1 MCKFFCTWKKPQI
14 GVPMM
19 HQIAATVSCNLS
31 ALIAGSGFS
40 WLAPIV
46 LWLTSEE
53 SEINMTLTQFSW
65 LTSCPQIGFLLSVVP
80 SGMLA
85 DRYGRKTVLISAA
98 PLSLLAWILVATTRD
113 ITVLFI
119 VRLIQGIT
127 IAIAFTV
134 APVYV
139 AEVSSP
145 KVRGLLGGQFSLML
159 QVGTVVSYV
168 AGLYLSYQTYIY
180 VQMILSLMFLAT
192 FSFMPES
199 PYYYFMVKRK
209 EQAYS
214 SYYWLSGKQATE
226 ELLKIEENVQED
238 MKNKTGWVDLIARKC
253 DRRALWLVQ
262 LVSFMRAATGMP
274 SYAAY
279 GTQIFAAS
287 SKNIFPTDV
296 LALIMVIV
304 LLICT
309 FLAAL
314 FSDTAG
320 RRFLLILSSVGTIIS
335 NLAVGVYFYLELETS
350 VNLTIWI
357 LYLAVLGFCM
367 SANTGTGNLQ
377 TVVQAEFFPS
387 HTRGKGGAI
396 TGITSALST
405 FLVLKLYQPLIDSVG
420 IYMNFFFY
428 AVSIAVSLFLIH
440 IYLPESAGKTLAE
453 VNSLV
458 KVEKSSGVAESE
470 QIEEKIELVV

>member
-1 MCKFFCTWKKPQI
+1 M
-14 GVPMM
+14 
-19 HQIAATVSCNLS
+19 
-31 ALIAGSGFS
+31 
-40 WLAPIV
+40 
-46 LWLTSEE
+46 
-53 SEINMTLTQFSW
+53 
-65 LTSCPQIGFLLSVVP
+65 
-80 SGMLA
+80 
-85 DRYGRKTVLISAA
+85 
-98 PLSLLAWILVATTRD
+98 
-113 ITVLFI
+113 
-119 VRLIQGIT
+119 
-127 IAIAFTV
+127 